1 MHHHHKIIMMK
12 VSLPKILLLINSI
25 AISPLAFSQTIQKKI
40 ETKIEKVTV
49 FLNGAQI
56 NRSGKTS
63 VTPGK
68 TEIVFSGISPYINPQ
83 SIQVKAEGDFTI
95 LSVVHKLNYLQ
106 EQAAQADIQKINNQ
120 KDLLTDKI
128 NMENNMISIYLN
140 EETLLSKNQGIV
152 AQNTGLKMTDL
163 KEAADFHRAR
173 LMDLKTKETEINKT
187 LKKLNAEM
195 AKLNKQYDELN
206 KQATTATSEVV
217 VTVQSKANIAADFGL
232 TYFVDK
238 ASWYPT
244 YDIRVKDIQHPIAM
258 AYKANVSQSSGE
270 DWNNVML
277 TLSTAN
283 PKQDGLKPELP
294 VWYLRYLTTG
304 YVGYNNVMGSY
315 NPNVRYVSGK
325 ISNENGAPVAF
336 ATVKL
341 KGLPTG
347 TLADANG
354 YYSISI
360 PANVATINI
369 SAVGFQSREL
379 NITSNLMNITMQNS
393 ETDLQEVVV
402 TSAYQTKK
410 SARSI
415 TELISEQSN
424 PLPITEK
431 ENNTSF
437 TFNIET
443 PYTILNNGKTN
454 TVEIKT
460 MEVQAQYE
468 YYCIPKLDQDA
479 FLTAKIT
486 DWNDLNL
493 LQGESNLF
501 FEGTYLGKA
510 MIDPKSSGDTLNI
523 SLGRDKNISIKRTGI
538 KEYSKKQLLG
548 SNKINYRTYEI
559 SMRNNKKQPIHL
571 VVEDQFPLSTMKEVE
586 VDRIEHGEAELNDET
601 GKLKWVIQLEA
612 GKEKKVDF
620 KYSVKYPKSKI
631 IMLH

>member
-1 MHHHHKIIMMK
+1 MK
-12 VSLPKILLLINSI
+12 VSLPKILLLINCMAI
-25 AISPLAFSQTIQKKI
+25 GQFAISQTLQKKI

-56 NRSGKTS
+56 NRTGKT
-63 VTPGK
+63 TIAPGK

-83 SIQVKAEGDFTI
+83 SIQVKAEGNFTI

-106 EQAAQADIQKINNQ
+106 EQAAQADIQKINTQ

-128 NMENNMISIYLN
+128 NAENNMMSIYLN

-173 LMDLKTKETEINKT
+173 LIDLKAKETEVNKN

-195 AKLNKQYDELN
+195 VKLNKQFDELN

-217 VTVQSKANIAADFGL
+217 VTIQSKETITADLGL

-244 YDIRVKDIQHPIAM
+244 YDIRVKDILHPIAM

-270 DWNNVML
+270 DWNNVLL

-283 PKQDGLKPELP
+283 PKQDGSKPELP
-294 VWYLRYLTTG
+294 VWQLRYFTPG
-304 YVGYNNVMGSY
+304 YAGYNNVMGNY
-315 NPNVRYVSGK
+315 NPNVRYVSGR
-325 ISNENGAPVAF
+325 ISNETGAPVAF
-336 ATVKL
+336 ATIKL

-347 TLADANG
+347 TIADANG

-360 PANVATINI
+360 PGNTTAINV
-369 SAVGFQSREL
+369 SAAGFQSREL
-379 NITSNLMNITMQNS
+379 NITSDVMNITMQNN
-393 ETDLQEVVV
+393 DAGLQEVVV
-402 TSAYQTKK
+402 VSAFQTK
-410 SARSI
+410 RSVI
-415 TELISEQSN
+415 SNAELISAQSN

-468 YYCIPKLDQDA
+468 YYCVPKLDQDA

-486 DWNDLNL
+486 DWNELNL
-493 LQGESNLF
+493 LPGESNLF

-510 MIDPKSSGDTLNI
+510 MIDPKTSGDTLNI
-523 SLGRDKNISIKRTGI
+523 SLGRDKNISIKRTAI
-538 KEYSKKQLLG
+538 KEYSKKQFLG
-548 SNKINYRTYEI
+548 SNKIDYRTLEI
-559 SMRNNKKQPIHL
+559 SIRNNKKQPINL
-571 VVEDQFPLSTMKEVE
+571 VIEDQFPVSTMKEVE
-586 VDRIEHGEAELNDET
+586 VDKVSYDEAELNSET
-601 GKLKWVIQLEA
+601 GKLKWQIQLAA
-612 GKEKKVDF
+612 GKEKKVGF
-620 KYSVKYPKSKI
+620 TYTVKYPKYKSI
-631 IMLH
+631 LLD

>member
-1 MHHHHKIIMMK
+1 MK
-12 VSLPKILLLINSI
+12 VSLPKILLLINCMAI
-25 AISPLAFSQTIQKKI
+25 GQFAISQTLQKKI

-56 NRSGKTS
+56 NRTGKT
-63 VTPGK
+63 TIAPGK

-83 SIQVKAEGDFTI
+83 SIQVKAEGNFTI

-106 EQAAQADIQKINNQ
+106 EQAAQADIQKINTQ

-128 NMENNMISIYLN
+128 NAENNMMSIYLN
-140 EETLLSKNQGIV
+140 EETLLSKNQDIV

-173 LMDLKTKETEINKT
+173 LIDLKTKETEVNKN

-195 AKLNKQYDELN
+195 VKLNKQFDELN

-217 VTVQSKANIAADFGL
+217 VTIQSKETITADLGL

-244 YDIRVKDIQHPIAM
+244 YDIRVKDILHPIAM

-270 DWNNVML
+270 DWNNVLL

-283 PKQDGLKPELP
+283 PKQDGSKPELP
-294 VWYLRYLTTG
+294 VWQLRYFTPG
-304 YVGYNNVMGSY
+304 YAGYNNVMGNY
-315 NPNVRYVSGK
+315 NPNVRYVSGR
-325 ISNENGAPVAF
+325 ISNETGAPVAF
-336 ATVKL
+336 ATIKL

-347 TLADANG
+347 TIADANG

-360 PANVATINI
+360 PGNTTAINV
-369 SAVGFQSREL
+369 SAAGFQSREL
-379 NITSNLMNITMQNS
+379 NITSDVMNITMQNN
-393 ETDLQEVVV
+393 DAGLQEVVV
-402 TSAYQTKK
+402 VSAFQTK
-410 SARSI
+410 RSVI
-415 TELISEQSN
+415 SNAELISAQSN

-468 YYCIPKLDQDA
+468 YYCVPKLDQDA

-486 DWNDLNL
+486 DWNELNL
-493 LQGESNLF
+493 LPGESNLF

-510 MIDPKSSGDTLNI
+510 MIDPKTSGDTLNI
-523 SLGRDKNISIKRTGI
+523 SLGRDKNISIKRTAI
-538 KEYSKKQLLG
+538 KEYSKKQFLG
-548 SNKINYRTYEI
+548 SNKIDYRTLEI
-559 SMRNNKKQPIHL
+559 SIRNNKKQPINL
-571 VVEDQFPLSTMKEVE
+571 VIEDQFPVSTMKEVE
-586 VDRIEHGEAELNDET
+586 VDKVSYDEAELNSET
-601 GKLKWVIQLEA
+601 GKLKWQIQLAA
-612 GKEKKVDF
+612 GKEKKVGF
-620 KYSVKYPKSKI
+620 TYTVKYPKYKSI
-631 IMLH
+631 LLD

>member
-1 MHHHHKIIMMK
+1 MK
-12 VSLPKILLLINSI
+12 VSLPKILLLINCMAI
-25 AISPLAFSQTIQKKI
+25 GQFAISQTLQKKI

-56 NRSGKTS
+56 NRTGKT
-63 VTPGK
+63 TIAPGK

-83 SIQVKAEGDFTI
+83 SIQVKAEGNFTI

-106 EQAAQADIQKINNQ
+106 EQAAQADIQKINTQ

-128 NMENNMISIYLN
+128 NAENNMMSIYLN

-173 LMDLKTKETEINKT
+173 LIDLKTKETEVNKN

-195 AKLNKQYDELN
+195 VKLNKQFDELN

-217 VTVQSKANIAADFGL
+217 VTIQSKETITADLGL

-244 YDIRVKDIQHPIAM
+244 YDIRVKDILHPIAM

-270 DWNNVML
+270 DWNNVLL

-283 PKQDGLKPELP
+283 PKQDGSKPELP
-294 VWYLRYLTTG
+294 VWQLRYFTPG
-304 YVGYNNVMGSY
+304 YAGYNNVMGNY
-315 NPNVRYVSGK
+315 NPNVRYVSGR
-325 ISNENGAPVAF
+325 ISNETGAPVAF
-336 ATVKL
+336 ATIKL

-347 TLADANG
+347 TIADANG

-360 PANVATINI
+360 PGNTTAINV
-369 SAVGFQSREL
+369 SAAGFQSREL
-379 NITSNLMNITMQNS
+379 NITSDVMNITMQNN
-393 ETDLQEVVV
+393 DAGLQEVVV
-402 TSAYQTKK
+402 VSAFQTK
-410 SARSI
+410 RSVI
-415 TELISEQSN
+415 SNAELISAQSN

-468 YYCIPKLDQDA
+468 YYCVPKLDQDA

-486 DWNDLNL
+486 DWNELNL
-493 LQGESNLF
+493 LPGESNLF

-510 MIDPKSSGDTLNI
+510 MIDPKTSGDTLNI
-523 SLGRDKNISIKRTGI
+523 SLGRDKNISIKRTAI
-538 KEYSKKQLLG
+538 KEYSKKQFLG
-548 SNKINYRTYEI
+548 SNKIDYRTLEI
-559 SMRNNKKQPIHL
+559 SIRNNKKQPINL
-571 VVEDQFPLSTMKEVE
+571 VIEDQFPVSTMKEVE
-586 VDRIEHGEAELNDET
+586 VDKVSYDEAELNSET
-601 GKLKWVIQLEA
+601 GKLKWQIQLAA
-612 GKEKKVDF
+612 GKEKKVGF
-620 KYSVKYPKSKI
+620 TYTVKYPKYKSI
-631 IMLH
+631 LLD